1 MAFNLI
7 FADALFFSLQKHQL
21 EQNVNINPAVGS
33 VQSLDVD
40 DCCFSLENGGLEETS
55 LVEKHFAFRTK

>member
-1 MAFNLI
+1 MLY
-7 FADALFFSLQKHQL
+7 FFLSKSISSKKRKYQ
-21 EQNVNINPAVGS
+21 PRRVGS